1 MEPSLRNPLIPIVML
16 VRFELLF
23 LNHIHGHCVILRI
36 IKQLIDSLGWH
47 TDGGGAYT
55 NEPSIV
61 CQSTA
66 ATCTACRYAPINQ
79 RTYFGFTRSAWA
91 LVIKTSVGSVANNW
105 RMITRIDLTQTYP
118 LISSPVNG
126 SLPMIRV
133 REGLSSV
140 IQIPAAGLDTTN
152 DIRCRWASIIGAAGD
167 ECSDLGCD
175 SIYIS
180 YIFLEIPICPI
191 FYRKK

>member
-61 CQSTA
+61 
-66 ATCTACRYAPINQ
+66 
-79 RTYFGFTRSAWA
+79 FGFTRSAWA

-180 YIFLEIPICPI
+180 YIFLEIPIFPI
-191 FYRKK
+191 FYRK